1 LKLLVTTAL
10 EETWG
15 STEKDIVFLGKWCI
29 PYGKGIN
36 LKNKEYKIIPFHWD
50 DRNKLLDDYNYLH
63 KLHSDILTKLME
75 YLNIYH
81 KSNYSLKFWQIL
93 LDPWLLNYLSVQLD
107 RWENLRFLFQES
119 DESYYKI
126 VYPELSVKIPFD
138 YNDFVD
144 YSFSEEFNEFIF
156 NKIIKYKYN
165 NRIKFIE
172 NSKNL
177 KENNFHSNFD
187 SKSGDK
193 KKSLIDI
200 HYSIIRFLF
209 PNTDV
214 ISIETSIRGGFLSRI
229 KLQWKLKKIIFFY
242 VPELNRSITKFF
254 KRKFDN
260 YGPKNRKLGILESF
274 NANSEFESFIRYN
287 ILGDLPLSVVE
298 SFVILR
304 DYTNNIPI
312 KPKIILT
319 AGAHWGNTLAKFW
332 FAIKQES
339 GTKLI
344 ICEHGG
350 SLPAYQELLNF
361 EEDISYLKATWFLP
375 YHPKH
380 VKLPPFKLIGL
391 YNKWKSKNN
400 EICSIIGNETPKYVF
415 RIHFYAL
422 SSQFLYSFSDIQLF
436 YENLAPKIKL
446 KTLFRPYYDYGWN
459 TGEMLNEFFKNKNLI
474 FREESFES
482 LLKRSKIVICTYPET
497 TFSEA
502 MVIGVPTILIYNPK
516 FNERNAVTEKVINLL
531 LDARIIFNNPIDASN
546 HLNLI
551 WDDVGDWWNSSKV
564 KYARNVFLEQATFPH
579 KDWNIIW
586 SKFLNKVLS
595 EK

>member
-1 LKLLVTTAL
+1 MKLLVTTAL

-15 STEKDIVFLGKWCI
+15 STEKEIVFLGKWCL

-36 LKNKEYKIIPFHWD
+36 LKDKEYKIIPFHWD

-63 KLHSDILTKLME
+63 KLHSDLLTKLME

-81 KSNYSLKFWQIL
+81 KSNYSLKFWQTL
-93 LDPWLLNYLSVQLD
+93 LDPWLLNYLSVQFD
-107 RWENLRFLFQES
+107 RWENLRILLQDG

-126 VYPELSVKIPFD
+126 FFPQLSIKIPFD

-156 NKIIKYKYN
+156 NNIIKYKYN

-177 KENNFHSNFD
+177 KENNIHSNLDF
-187 SKSGDK
+187 KSGEK
-193 KKSLIDI
+193 KKSLIDF

-209 PNTDV
+209 PKTEV
-214 ISIETSIRGGFLSRI
+214 ISIETPVRGGFLSRI

-242 VPELNRSITKFF
+242 VPELNRSFTEFY

-260 YGPKNRKLGILESF
+260 YGSEKRKLGILDSF

-298 SFVILR
+298 TFVELR
-304 DYTNNIPI
+304 DYANNIPI

-332 FAIKQES
+332 FALKQES

-361 EEDISYLKATWFLP
+361 EEDISFLKATWFIP
-375 YHPKH
+375 FQPKH
-380 VKLPPFKLIGL
+380 IKLPPLKLVGL
-391 YNKWKSKNN
+391 YDKWKSGTNK
-400 EICSIIGNETPKYVF
+400 IISIIGIETPKYVF

-422 SSQFLYSFSDIQLF
+422 SAQFFNSISDIRLF
-436 YENLAPKIKL
+436 YQNLAPQIQDS
-446 KTLFRPYYDYGWN
+446 TLFRPYYDYGWN
-459 TGEMLNEFFKNKNLI
+459 TKEMLKEFIKDENILSRKENFENL
-474 FREESFES
+474 
-482 LLKRSKIVICTYPET
+482 LLRSKIVVCTYPET
-497 TFSEA
+497 TFAEA
-502 MVIGVPTILIYNPK
+502 MAIGVPTILIYNPQ
-516 FNERNAVTEKVINLL
+516 FNERNIVAKQVIDLL
-531 LDARIIFNNPIDASN
+531 LEAKIIFHNPNEASEHVNKIWNNTN
-546 HLNLI
+546 E
-551 WDDVGDWWNSSKV
+551 WWNSKQV
-564 KYARNVFLEQATFPH
+564 QYARNKFLEEGAFPNNNW
-579 KDWNIIW
+579 DLIW
-586 SKFLNKVLS
+586 ANFLKKLLK
-595 EK
+595 E